1 MCLKKIL
8 GICFSVVVWNARIS
22 WACIVVVAL
31 SRSYKP
37 NTTAFSTFYLC
48 YSYLFM
54 FCFRFFHTSFHANAK
69 FVCVFFLLHLIYGHK
84 ECFVWHTFLVWNHI
98 LSVCSIEDDGFRSGI
113 SSKWKKTQ
121 KNHCKYEGVPPI
133 LITIYCLTFCTKF
146 SFTMFEWW

>member
-31 SRSYKP
+31 LRSYKP

-48 YSYLFM
+48 YSYLFK
-54 FCFRFFHTSFHANAK
+54 FCFRFFYTSFHAK
-69 FVCVFFLLHLIYGHK
+69 VVCVSFFSYCIWYTVMRNALCGTHFSFEI
-84 ECFVWHTFLVWNHI
+84 TFYLFARLKMMVFDQKS
-98 LSVCSIEDDGFRSGI
+98 LRSE
-113 SSKWKKTQ
+113 

-133 LITIYCLTFCTKF
+133 LITIYCLIFCTKF